1 MKTLRIYVDTSV
13 LGGCFDREFAP
24 WSRSLVEDFRQARF
38 KPVFSDVTVAEVQ
51 RAPEPVRNLLAELG
65 PLGETIAI
73 SPEADE
79 LVRAYEDRR
88 ILGPRWRNDMLHIAL
103 ATIAEVDVLVSWNF
117 KHIVRLDR
125 IRLFNAV
132 HLETGYKPIA
142 IYSPREVT
150 THGEDATDP
159 CD

>member
-1 MKTLRIYVDTSV
+1 
-13 LGGCFDREFAP
+13 
-24 WSRSLVEDFRQARF
+24 
-38 KPVFSDVTVAEVQ
+38 
-51 RAPEPVRNLLAELG
+51 
-65 PLGETIAI
+65 
-73 SPEADE
+73 
-79 LVRAYEDRR
+79 
-88 ILGPRWRNDMLHIAL
+88 MLHIAL

-150 THGEDATDP
+150 THGEDPADP
-159 CD
+159 SG